1 MKYCPTCETRYDEE
15 VLRFCMKDGTPLL
28 DEDEPNFVEMPS
40 ESVDEI
46 VEDDQD
52 EVTVIRR
59 NIPVPSPLPDDF
71 EEESFAPEQPP
82 PARIVVPTTPESFAD
97 QHRARVAAN
106 YQEPRSNTAKVVFL
120 TMLGTI
126 VLLGAGAAIF
136 WMLQKDNP
144 SNSNINTNANFLT
157 INTNVNTNLGI
168 DGNFAFNTNSGSNT
182 SANPNMNTNA
192 NLRTPTPTP
201 TPRPSPSATPT
212 ASPTSTP
219 DEDETTPTPSR
230 TPFPTP
236 SPIIIR
242 PGQTPPRASPTPPSS
257 NPNSGVLNSRAVRL
271 PVPAYPAAAKQIRAS
286 GEVRVRIA
294 VDERGNVVS
303 ARAVSGHP
311 MLRASAENAARQ
323 SKIRPNG
330 QNTSGE
336 LIYNFKN
343 N

>member
-1 MKYCPTCETRYDEE
+1 MKYCPICETRYDEE

-28 DEDEPNFVEMPS
+28 DEKEPNFVAMPS
-40 ESVDEI
+40 ESL
-46 VEDDQD
+46 EDTEDHPED
-52 EVTVIRR
+52 VTVIRR
-59 NIPVPSPLPDDF
+59 NVPVPSPLPDDF
-71 EEESFAPEQPP
+71 EEESFEPEQPP
-82 PARIVVPTTPESFAD
+82 PARIVVPTTPEPFAD
-97 QHRARVAAN
+97 QHRARIAAAP

-126 VLLGAGAAIF
+126 ALLGAGAAIF

-144 SNSNINTNANFLT
+144 NNSNINTNANFLT
-157 INTNVNTNLGI
+157 INTNVNTNLGL
-168 DGNFAFNTNSGSNT
+168 DGNFNFNTNTNFNT
-182 SANPNMNTNA
+182 STNLNTNT
-192 NLRTPTPTP
+192 NISTRTP
-201 TPRPSPSATPT
+201 TPRPSPSVLPT
-212 ASPTSTP
+212 VSPTPIP
-219 DEDETTPTPSR
+219 DDDDTSPTPSR
-230 TPFPTP
+230 SPFPTP

-242 PGQTPPRASPTPPSS
+242 PGQTPPRAAPTPPPAGS
-257 NPNSGVLNSRAVRL
+257 NSGVLNSRAVRL
-271 PVPAYPAAAKQIRAS
+271 PTPAYPSAAKQMRAS

-311 MLRASAENAARQ
+311 LLRASAESAARQ

-336 LIYNFKN
+336 LVYNFKN

>member
-40 ESVDEI
+40 ESLEETE
-46 VEDDQD
+46 EDNPD

-59 NIPVPSPLPDDF
+59 NIPVPLPLPDDF

-82 PARIVVPTTPESFAD
+82 PPRIVVPTTPEPFAD
-97 QHRARVAAN
+97 QHRSRVAAAP
-106 YQEPRSNTAKVVFL
+106 YQEPSSNTAKVVFL
-120 TMLGTI
+120 TMFGTI
-126 VLLGAGAAIF
+126 VLLGMGAAIF
-136 WMLQKDNP
+136 WMLQKDNAN
-144 SNSNINTNANFLT
+144 NSNINTNANFLT

-168 DGNFAFNTNSGSNT
+168 DGNFDFNTNTNSNT
-182 SANPNMNTNA
+182 SANINTNT
-192 NLRTPTPTP
+192 NTNTRTPTP
-201 TPRPSPSATPT
+201 TPRPSPSVSPTVSPTPT
-212 ASPTSTP
+212 P
-219 DEDETTPTPSR
+219 DDDDATPTPSR
-230 TPFPTP
+230 TPFQTP
-236 SPIIIR
+236 PPIIIR
-242 PGQTPPRASPTPPSS
+242 PGQTPPRAAPTPPPTSS
-257 NPNSGVLNSRAVRL
+257 NSGVLNSRAVRL
-271 PVPAYPAAAKQIRAS
+271 PTPAYPAVARQMRAS

-311 MLRASAENAARQ
+311 LLRSSAESAARQ

-336 LIYNFKN
+336 LVYNFKSN
-343 N
+343 